1 MISRHT
7 TTRFFQ
13 TAAAGSVLAVA
24 LIAVSGCQSV
34 IDSAQTSRRQLT
46 RQFTPSPHDYR
57 DSTDETEDQW
67 LEYTRE
73 AKATHVAEKDPDPWY
88 RALFMSEKARQ
99 TESHLGID

>member
-7 TTRFFQ
+7 TIRFFP
-13 TAAAGSVLAVA
+13 TAAAGLVLAVT

-34 IDSAQTSRRQLT
+34 IDSVQTSKRQLT

-57 DSTDETEDQW
+57 DSTADTEDKW

-73 AKATHVAEKDPDPWY
+73 AKATHTAEKDPDPLY
-88 RALFMSEKARQ
+88 RRFIMSEKARQ
-99 TESHLGID
+99 IESHLGVD